1 MWKSLVSI
9 LQLIRLPNVVTAAA
23 DGVAGW
29 MLVGGAL
36 AEPSAWLPLAGASM
50 CLYAAG
56 MALNDYFD
64 LDVDRRE
71 RPGRPLPS
79 GRVSPSLAAVIGW
92 AGLTL
97 GLVLALVA
105 GEGGLSPT
113 LIVGVLLAMAI
124 LAYDAGLKQTLL
136 GPVAMGSCRG
146 LNMLLGMSVAP
157 ALGGPVAWLAAGAFG
172 LFVVGV
178 TWISRSEAFGG
189 ETRNL
194 RVGLPLQ
201 NLAFLGLALVA
212 LMPRHFPAPTGGGWL
227 AIFTGLLVLLG
238 IAVLVNKAGL
248 RALREPAPQH
258 VQRAV
263 KTGVLSLVWLD
274 VALVAAVRGPGAA
287 LLIALFWFP
296 AFLLARWLY
305 ST

>member
-1 MWKSLVSI
+1 MRQSAVSI
-9 LQLIRLPNVVTAAA
+9 LQLIRLPNVITAAA

-29 MLVGGAL
+29 LLVGGASS
-36 AEPSAWLPLAGASM
+36 EPSAWLALAGASM

-79 GRVSPSLAAVIGW
+79 GRVPAGVAAAIGW

-105 GEGGLSPT
+105 GEGGLSST
-113 LIVGVLLAMAI
+113 LIVGVLLALAI
-124 LAYDAGLKQTLL
+124 LSYDAGLKQTPL
-136 GPVAMGSCRG
+136 GPVAMGSCRA

-157 ALGGPVAWLAAGAFG
+157 ALGGPVAWLAAASFG

-194 RVGLPLQ
+194 RIGLSLQ
-201 NLAFLGLALVA
+201 NLAFLGLAAAA
-212 LMPRHFPAPTGGGWL
+212 LMPGRFPEPMDGGPPASL
-227 AIFTGLLVLLG
+227 AGLLVLVG
-238 IAVLVNKAGL
+238 IATIINKAGS
-248 RALREPAPQH
+248 RALREPIPQH
-258 VQRAV
+258 IQRAV

-274 VALVAAVRGPGAA
+274 VALVVAVRGPGPA
-287 LLIALFWFP
+287 LAVALFWLP

>member
-1 MWKSLVSI
+1 MRQSFVSI
-9 LQLIRLPNVVTAAA
+9 LQLIRLPNVITAAA
-23 DGVAGW
+23 DSLAGW
-29 MLVGGAL
+29 LLVGGAL
-36 AEPSAWLPLAGASM
+36 AEVSGWLPLAGASM

-56 MALNDYFD
+56 MALNDFFD

-71 RPGRPLPS
+71 RPKRPLPS
-79 GRVSPSLAAVIGW
+79 GRVSPKTAAAIGW

-105 GEGGLSPT
+105 GAGGLSST
-113 LIVGVLLAMAI
+113 LIVGVLLAAAI
-124 LAYDAGLKQTLL
+124 LSYDAGLKDTFL
-136 GPVAMGSCRG
+136 GPWAMGSCRA
-146 LNMLLGMSVAP
+146 LNMLLGMSVAVN
-157 ALGGPVAWLAAGAFG
+157 LGGPIAWLAAGAFG

-194 RVGLPLQ
+194 TVGMTLQ
-201 NLAFLGLALVA
+201 NVAFLGLAAAA
-212 LMPRHFPAPTGGGWL
+212 LMPGRFPYPTPNKPLL
-227 AIFTGLLVLLG
+227 ALEGLLVLG
-238 IAVLVNKAGL
+238 MIAVVVNNAAA
-248 RALREPAPQH
+248 RAIREPNPQYI
-258 VQRAV
+258 QQAV

-274 VALVAAVRGPGAA
+274 VALVASVRGPSPAFA
-287 LLIALFWFP
+287 VALFWLP

>member
-1 MWKSLVSI
+1 MRQTVVSL
-9 LQLIRLPNVVTAAA
+9 LQLIRLPNVITAAA
-23 DGVAGW
+23 DSVAGW
-29 MLVGGAL
+29 LLVGGPSS
-36 AEPSAWLPLAGASM
+36 EPGGWLPLAGASM
-50 CLYAAG
+50 CLYTAG

-79 GRVSPSLAAVIGW
+79 GRVPPRVAAAIGW

-105 GEGGLSPT
+105 GEGGLSST
-113 LIVGVLLAMAI
+113 LIVGVLLALAI
-124 LAYDAGLKQTLL
+124 LSYDAGLKQTFL
-136 GPVAMGSCRG
+136 GPVAMGSCRA
-146 LNMLLGMSVAP
+146 LNMLLGMSVA
-157 ALGGPVAWLAAGAFG
+157 AGLGGPVAWLAAAAFG

-194 RVGLPLQ
+194 GVGLSLQ
-201 NLAFLGLALVA
+201 NFAFLGLAAAA
-212 LMPRHFPAPTGGGWL
+212 LMPGRFPDPLGDRMLGPL
-227 AIFTGLLVLLG
+227 VGLLVLVG
-238 IAVLVNKAGL
+238 IAVIVNKAAS
-248 RALREPAPQH
+248 RALREPIPQH
-258 VQRAV
+258 IQRAV

-274 VALVAAVRGPGAA
+274 VALVAAVRGPAEG
-287 LLIALFWFP
+287 LVIALFWPP